1 MIPTVFVEIL
11 HMQIEYL
18 DEFTIMKQER
28 CLHLRIFASHGILRL
43 CNVLRNYLV
52 PEGPSSLAC
61 SSISILF
68 HLDIVQSELFFV
80 IILEEIFAFFH
91 LSCSP
96 HGASVVP
103 PILAWHLTPPFHS
116 ISS

>member
-43 CNVLRNYLV
+43 YNALRNYLV

-61 SSISILF
+61 SLISVLF
-68 HLDIVQSELFFV
+68 HLGIEQFELFLV
-80 IILEEIFAFFH
+80 VILE
-91 LSCSP
+91 
-96 HGASVVP
+96 
-103 PILAWHLTPPFHS
+103 
-116 ISS
+116 